1 MFGDAIEI
9 GHQLERLVLRF
20 TLLAVLGSLFFE
32 DFVTFLVFPVVF
44 LKKIFVNFETW
55 PMT

>member
-1 MFGDAIEI
+1 MFGDTIEI
-9 GHQLERLVLRF
+9 GHQLEGLVLRF
-20 TLLAVLGSLFFE
+20 TLLAVLGSLFF

-44 LKKIFVNFETW
+44 LKKIFVTFETW